1 MKYIQKTLT
10 EQELLA
16 VKQIE
21 QKLALYCRAMD
32 EKDDALGY
40 SLFTE
45 DSNLDYGE
53 IFIGNGAAFVDQAH
67 VYHGTKVVTKHQIT
81 NILVSVY
88 GDKAVSI
95 SDGRI
100 TLINKNEDGW
110 YVWDAYGRYS
120 DDWVYQDGEWLIS
133 RRKYRRDFA
142 LITKPENIVLGHSP
156 LDR

>member
-100 TLINKNEDGW
+100 TLINKNEDG
-110 YVWDAYGRYS
+110 
-120 DDWVYQDGEWLIS
+120 
-133 RRKYRRDFA
+133 
-142 LITKPENIVLGHSP
+142 
-156 LDR
+156 

>member
-32 EKDDALGY
+32 EKDDALRY

-53 IFIGNGAAFVDQAH
+53 MFIGNGIAFVDQTHA
-67 VYHGTKVVTKHQIT
+67 YNDTKLVTRHQIT

-88 GDKAVSI
+88 GDKAVST

-100 TLINKNEDGW
+100 TLVSKTQDGW
-110 YVWDAYGRYS
+110 YLWDAYGRYS

-133 RRKYRRDFA
+133 RRKYRRSFA
-142 LITKPENIVLGHSP
+142 LITNPENVVLDHAP